1 MAALEPT
8 DGRLRRPGR
17 FGELLLRQSP
27 AAANGPQNRSH
38 PLVVHVPM
46 MRSLRYRR
54 IPLSLWVR

>member
-1 MAALEPT
+1 
-8 DGRLRRPGR
+8 
-17 FGELLLRQSP
+17 LLRQSP